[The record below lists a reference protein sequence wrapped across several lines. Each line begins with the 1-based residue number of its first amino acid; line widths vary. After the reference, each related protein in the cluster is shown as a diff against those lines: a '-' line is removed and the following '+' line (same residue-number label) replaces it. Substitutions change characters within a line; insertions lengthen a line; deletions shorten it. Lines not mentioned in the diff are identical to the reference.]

1 MSLSLYMQS
10 KAQAELVYGEKEAS
24 VLFDNCS
31 TMCFLGSNT
40 PDVLEDV
47 SKSIGEETVY
57 ARITNRTFGS
67 GAVPQSS
74 SESIQSQGRAVL
86 SVAQLR
92 KMPND
97 ELVVQISG
105 LPIIRDKKFR
115 TNRHPY
121 YCYVSS
127 SYPRSILM
135 PLPRFAERF
144 DFEEYR
150 RRREA
155 ERMG

>member
-1 MSLSLYMQS
+1 M
-10 KAQAELVYGEKEAS
+10 
-24 VLFDNCS
+24 
-31 TMCFLGSNT
+31 
-40 PDVLEDV
+40 

-127 SYPRSILM
+127 SHPRSILM